1 MFKRI
6 VSTVGA
12 FALVS
17 FAQVANP
24 TQSPSGVS
32 TNQQVVASDHQPLF
46 KVTVVSR
53 TTKAINYR
61 HRSGSTRVDFRG
73 TALMPQA
80 TGEAKVESRQG
91 DIRISVDAEKLMPA
105 STFGGEYLTYVL
117 WAISPEGR
125 PENLGEILLNGG
137 GKTKIEATTQLQA
150 FGLIITAEP
159 YYDVPQPSDVVVM
172 ENIVR
177 NDTLGKIEEIDAK
190 YELIQRGQ
198 YIFNVDRS
206 RVTPIAL
213 DPKTPLEVF
222 EARNAVRIA
231 RWSQADKYA
240 EDTYRKAETLLRQSE
255 DYLIRKQTKP
265 SQMIAREAVQ
275 TAENARIISL
285 KRQDEERL
293 ANEREANAARIAKS
307 KADADEAARQQ
318 ALAQQQ
324 AQAAQQQ
331 AELEAQ
337 RRAQADRDRSAAE
350 QATLRAQNERMAAD
364 KAKADA
370 EAARAAALAQQQ
382 LAEQETER
390 ARLATTQAQSAAA
403 KAEADKEALRQ
414 QLLQQFNLILE
425 TRDTARGLV
434 VNMSDV
440 LFDTAKY
447 DLRPGAREKLARLSG
462 IVLSHPGLKLE
473 VEGHT
478 DSVGSDDYNQTL
490 SEHRAASVR
499 TYLIAQG
506 IPSDAVTSKGFGKT
520 MPVATNDTA
529 SGRQQNRR
537 VEIVVSGEVIG
548 TKLSDIRTGTGT
560 NH

>member
-1 MFKRI
+1 MLKRI
-6 VSTVGA
+6 ISAVGA

-17 FAQVANP
+17 FAQVPNP

-32 TNQQVVASDHQPLF
+32 TNQVVVSDHQPLF
-46 KVTVVSR
+46 RVTVVSR

-61 HRSGSTRVDFRG
+61 HRSGSTRVDFHG

-80 TGEAKVESRQG
+80 NGEAKVESRQG
-91 DIRISVDAEKLMPA
+91 DIRISVEAEKLMPA

-117 WAISPEGR
+117 WAVSPEGR

-159 YYDVPQPSDVVVM
+159 YFDVPQPSDVVVM
-172 ENIVR
+172 ENIIR
-177 NDTLGKIEEIDAK
+177 TDTLGKIEEIDAK

-198 YIFNVDRS
+198 YVYNIDRS
-206 RVTPIAL
+206 QVTPIRL

-231 RWSQADKYA
+231 RWSKADKYA
-240 EDTYRKAETLLRQSE
+240 DDTFRKSETLLQQSE

-285 KRQDEERL
+285 KRQQEENL
-293 ANEREANAARIAKS
+293 ANEREAAAARIAKS
-307 KADADEAARQQ
+307 KADADEAGRQQ

-324 AQAAQQQ
+324 AQ
-331 AELEAQ
+331 LEAQ
-337 RRAQADRDRSAAE
+337 RRAQADSERAAAD
-350 QATLRAQNERMAAD
+350 QARLQAQNERMAAD
-364 KAKADA
+364 RAKAEA
-370 EAARAAALAQQQ
+370 EAASAAALAQQQ
-382 LAEQETER
+382 LAQQEAER
-390 ARLATTQAQSAAA
+390 ARLATSQAQSAAA

-462 IVLSHPGLKLE
+462 IVLSHPGLRLE

-478 DSVGSDDYNQTL
+478 DSVGSEDYNQTL
-490 SEHRAASVR
+490 SEHRADSVR
-499 TYLIAQG
+499 TYLTTQG
-506 IPSDAVTSKGFGKT
+506 IPSDSVTSKGFGKT
-520 MPVATNDTA
+520 MPVATNDTSA
-529 SGRQQNRR
+529 GRQQNRR

-548 TKLSDIRTGTGT
+548 TKLSDIRTGTGA
-560 NH
+560 NR

>member
-1 MFKRI
+1 
-6 VSTVGA
+6 
-12 FALVS
+12 
-17 FAQVANP
+17 
-24 TQSPSGVS
+24 
-32 TNQQVVASDHQPLF
+32 
-46 KVTVVSR
+46 
-53 TTKAINYR
+53 
-61 HRSGSTRVDFRG
+61 
-73 TALMPQA
+73 
-80 TGEAKVESRQG
+80 
-91 DIRISVDAEKLMPA
+91 
-105 STFGGEYLTYVL
+105 
-117 WAISPEGR
+117 
-125 PENLGEILLNGG
+125 
-137 GKTKIEATTQLQA
+137 
-150 FGLIITAEP
+150 
-159 YYDVPQPSDVVVM
+159 
-172 ENIVR
+172 
-177 NDTLGKIEEIDAK
+177 
-190 YELIQRGQ
+190 
-198 YIFNVDRS
+198 
-206 RVTPIAL
+206 
-213 DPKTPLEVF
+213 
-222 EARNAVRIA
+222 
-231 RWSQADKYA
+231 
-240 EDTYRKAETLLRQSE
+240 
-255 DYLIRKQTKP
+255 
-265 SQMIAREAVQ
+265 VQ

-324 AQAAQQQ
+324 AQASQQQ

-337 RRAQADRDRSAAE
+337 RRAQADRDRAAAE
-350 QATLRAQNERMAAD
+350 QATLQAQNERMAAD

-370 EAARAAALAQQQ
+370 EAASAAALAQQQ
-382 LAEQETER
+382 LAQQETER

-462 IVLSHPGLKLE
+462 IVLSHPGLRLE

-499 TYLIAQG
+499 TYLTAQG
-506 IPSDAVTSKGFGKT
+506 IPPDAVTSKGFGKT
-520 MPVATNDTA
+520 APVATNDTA

>member
-1 MFKRI
+1 MITRI
-6 VSTVGA
+6 ISAASV
-12 FALVS
+12 LVAVTY
-17 FAQVANP
+17 AQVPNP
-24 TQSPSGVS
+24 VQSQPAPEAS
-32 TNQQVVASDHQPLF
+32 TSQPLF
-46 KVTVVSR
+46 RVTVVSR

-61 HRSGSTRVDFRG
+61 HRSGSTKVDFRG
-73 TALMPQA
+73 TPLMPQA
-80 TGEAKVESRQG
+80 TGDAKVESRQG
-91 DIRISVDAEKLMPA
+91 DIKISLEAEHLAPA

-125 PENLGEILLNGG
+125 AENLGEILLNGSN
-137 GKTKIEATTQLQA
+137 KTKIEATTQLQA

-177 NDTLGKIEEIDAK
+177 TDTLGKIEEIDAK

-198 YIFNVDRS
+198 YVYNVDRAK
-206 RVTPIAL
+206 VTAIPM
-213 DPKTPLEVF
+213 DPKTPLEIY

-240 EDTYRKAETLLRQSE
+240 DETFQKSEDLLRQSE
-255 DYLIRKQTKP
+255 NYLSRKQIKP

-285 KRQDEERL
+285 KRQEEERL
-293 ANEREANAARIAKS
+293 ANERSAAAAREAKA
-307 KADADEAARQQ
+307 KAEADEASRQQ

-324 AQAAQQQ
+324 AQ
-331 AELEAQ
+331 LEAQ
-337 RRAQADRDRSAAE
+337 RRAQADADRVAAE
-350 QATLRAQNERMAAD
+350 QAKSQADVARAQAEAERLAAD

-370 EAARAAALAQQQ
+370 DTARAAAVAQQQVAQQESERARAAAL
-382 LAEQETER
+382 
-390 ARLATTQAQSAAA
+390 
-403 KAEADKEALRQ
+403 KAESDKEALRQ
-414 QLLQQFNLILE
+414 QLLQQFNMILE
-425 TRDTARGLV
+425 TRDTTRGLV

-440 LFDTAKY
+440 LFDTGKW

-462 IVLSHPGLKLE
+462 IVLSHPGLRLE
-473 VEGHT
+473 IEGHT
-478 DSVGSDDYNQTL
+478 DSVGSDAFNQKL
-490 SEHRAASVR
+490 SEQRADSVR
-499 TYLIAQG
+499 AYMVAQG
-506 IPSDAVTSKGFGKT
+506 LAPDGVTSKGFGKT

-529 SGRQQNRR
+529 AGRQQNRR

-560 NH
+560 APR